1 MADEPDPRGRVRIYG
16 KNILAGPL
24 FMSSDVKTVILDDDV
39 GQPCVLLARLED
51 NTWIMGT
58 KADKDWNEVKARFGV
73 A

>member
-1 MADEPDPRGRVRIYG
+1 MSEELDPRGRVRIYG
-16 KNILAGPL
+16 NNILAGPL
-24 FMSSDVKTVILDDDV
+24 FMSSDVKTVILDDDA

-58 KADKDWNEVKARFGV
+58 KADEDWDAVKARFGV